1 MTYKTIRFDLS
12 DEVATITLDRPDRMN
27 ALTPL
32 VFEEASAAIDAAIAD
47 GVRALVL
54 TGAGRAFC
62 SGADLVPDE
71 YGYGGLPEDLGALL
85 DDYYNPF
92 VQKLAG
98 LDIPVISAINGPAV
112 GAGMGLALTADISV
126 MAQSA
131 YLLLAFVNI
140 GLVPDAGVTWLVA
153 KGAGRAKALELAL
166 LGDRMSAEDAL
177 AAGLVTR
184 VVDDAQV
191 AAEARALA
199 RRLAAGPTV
208 AIGFIRKQVAMALN
222 QTLDETLGT
231 ERDNQ
236 SRAGRT
242 ADFKEAVAAFAD
254 KRKPIFKGR

>member
-47 GVRALVL
+47 GARALVL

-231 ERDNQ
+231 ERENQ

-254 KRKPIFKGR
+254 KRKPIFRGR

>member
-47 GVRALVL
+47 GARALVL

>member
-12 DEVATITLDRPDRMN
+12 EDVATITLDRPDRMN

-32 VFEEASAAIDAAIAD
+32 VFEEASAAIDAAIA
-47 GVRALVL
+47 GGARALVL
-54 TGAGRAFC
+54 TGEGRAFC

-71 YGYGGLPEDLGALL
+71 YGYAGMPDDLGALL
-85 DDYYNPF
+85 DSHYNPF

-98 LDIPVISAINGPAV
+98 LDIPLISAINGPAV

-126 MAQSA
+126 MARSA

-153 KGAGRAKALELAL
+153 KGAGRTKALELAL
-166 LGDRMSAEDAL
+166 LGDRLTAEDAL

-184 VVDDAQV
+184 VVDDMEV
-191 AAEARALA
+191 AAEARTLAL
-199 RRLAAGPTV
+199 RLAAGPTV

-222 QTLDETLGT
+222 QTLDETLGA

-236 SRAGRT
+236 SKAGRT